1 MVAVDM
7 GKDKHHGY
15 WRSPDGTE
23 VKPFAFSNNRA
34 GFNDP
39 CTRGQT
45 VHDFHGIRS
54 KKNKLYSF
62 ASAVALVTIAYNIV
76 EGVVSVFFG
85 LEDGS
90 MALFG
95 FGVDSF
101 VEVVSGIGI
110 WHMVRRNRN
119 NGNENPDRFEQ
130 TALKI
135 TGTGFYVLTAGLSI
149 TAAVYLY
156 RGHKPD
162 TTFWGIVVSVISIVT
177 MWLLIHYKVKVGK
190 ALNSEAI
197 LSDAACTRACL
208 QLSVVL
214 LIASVG
220 YELTHIGGIDSLGTL
235 VIAGLCFREG
245 KEAFEK
251 AKAKSFACTCG
262 GVCETEVRKH

>member
-1 MVAVDM
+1 MEIINFGASQENRRL
-7 GKDKHHGY
+7 Y
-15 WRSPDGTE
+15 
-23 VKPFAFSNNRA
+23 AFVS
-34 GFNDP
+34 
-39 CTRGQT
+39 T
-45 VHDFHGIRS
+45 
-54 KKNKLYSF
+54 L
-62 ASAVALVTIAYNIV
+62 ALITIAYNVV
-76 EGVVSVFFG
+76 EGVVSIFFG

-90 MALFG
+90 TTLFG

-110 WHMVRRNRN
+110 WHMVRRIRN
-119 NGNENPDRFEQ
+119 NGEENLDHFEQ

-135 TGTGFYVLTAGLSI
+135 TGTGFYVLTIGLSI
-149 TAAVYLY
+149 TAAVDLY

-162 TTFWGIVVSVISIVT
+162 TTFWGIVISVISIAT

-190 ALNSEAI
+190 QLNSEAI

-208 QLSVVL
+208 QLSIVL

-220 YELTHIGGIDSLGTL
+220 YELTHIGGIDSVGTF

-251 AKAKSFACTCG
+251 VKAKSLACTCG
-262 GVCETEVRKH
+262 GACQMEEK